1 MSPFNKED
9 FANLYDREV
18 WSVYGFIGYRLTSRA
33 DVEDLT
39 QQTFEKALRAWEKFD
54 PRRGEAR
61 VWLLA
66 IARNLLIDHYRSS
79 KSEVGASFEE
89 CDELPWVT
97 TDPSPVERLGIDP
110 ELEAALAKLGQRE
123 RELIALRF
131 GGDLNGPEIAR
142 LTGLS
147 LANVH
152 QILSRSLRRLRDELK
167 REPGS
172 NLGRQRAGASQ
183 ASNGDREHQSA
194 RSGIGGNEP
203 SNPRRGFASVLVND
217 TTPQRSPKRHAGDRA
232 RGLQ

>member
-1 MSPFNKED
+1 MSPFDKED

-66 IARNLLIDHYRSS
+66 IARNLLIDHFRRN
-79 KSEVGASFEE
+79 KSAAGASFDE
-89 CDELPWVT
+89 CDESPALT
-97 TDPSPVERLGIDP
+97 TEPSPEERLGIDP
-110 ELEAALAKLGQRE
+110 ELEAALTELGQRE

-147 LANVH
+147 VANVH

-167 REPGS
+167 REPGTK
-172 NLGRQRAGASQ
+172 LGRERAGASQ
-183 ASNGDREHQSA
+183 ARSGDREHQST

-203 SNPRRGFASVLVND
+203 LNPRRGSVSALVDNA
-217 TTPQRSPKRHAGDRA
+217 TPQGSPKRGAGDRA

>member
-1 MSPFNKED
+1 MSPVNKED

-18 WSVYGFIGYRLTSRA
+18 WSVYGFIGYRLTCRA

-79 KSEVGASFEE
+79 KPEVGASFEE

-97 TDPSPVERLGIDP
+97 EPSPAERLGIDP
-110 ELEAALAKLGQRE
+110 ELEAALAELGQRE

-131 GGDLNGPEIAR
+131 GGDLSGPEIAR

-172 NLGRQRAGASQ
+172 DLGRERADASQ
-183 ASNGDREHQSA
+183 ASNGDREHQST
-194 RSGIGGNEP
+194 RSGIGRNEP
-203 SNPRRGFASVLVND
+203 LNPRRGFVSALVND
-217 TTPQRSPKRHAGDRA
+217 TTPQRSPEHRAGDRA

>member
-1 MSPFNKED
+1 MSPFDKED

-66 IARNLLIDHYRSS
+66 IARNLLIDHYRRN
-79 KSEVGASFEE
+79 KSAVGASFEE
-89 CDELPWVT
+89 CDELTWVT
-97 TDPSPVERLGIDP
+97 TEPSPVERLGIDP
-110 ELEAALAKLGQRE
+110 ELEAALAELGQRE

-172 NLGRQRAGASQ
+172 NLGRERAGASQ
-183 ASNGDREHQSA
+183 ASNGDREHQST

-203 SNPRRGFASVLVND
+203 LNPRRGFVSALVND
-217 TTPQRSPKRHAGDRA
+217 TTPQRSPERRAGGRA